1 MLTFK
6 RYPLESVLVQKIEL
20 HKKHTIYGVFLE
32 NDKSDPV
39 LYVLEDKSSELCEKT
54 IIICQEMFE
63 VDYDIEEINFIGGY
77 TINRGFHKFW
87 VFEVLSDKTI
97 DVPKKEIKIEKFD
110 FPPEIDSIP
119 SVAKWA
125 RIPKPDLDK
134 IYTKEE
140 LKAMHPERQL
150 KYLLINK
157 YELKGRIRNKLPL
170 EKKIEYILRKQEG
183 ENFDPE
189 SLIDNSPIFIPKEN
203 IESILNITLDDS
215 TPTTPMDDTSISV
228 EVAEIEI
235 PINHTE
241 KEPEKIEIEIEYKI
255 IDSSL
260 IFKVSDDPQL

>member
-6 RYPLESVLVQKIEL
+6 RYPLESVLIQKIEV
-20 HKKHTIYGVFLE
+20 HKKHTIYGVFIE

-63 VDYDIEEINFIGGY
+63 VDYNIEEIKFIGGY

-97 DVPKKEIKIEKFD
+97 DIPKKEIKIEKFD
-110 FPPEIDSIP
+110 FPSEVDSIP
-119 SVAKWA
+119 IIAKWA

-140 LKAMHPERQL
+140 LKSMHPERQL

-157 YELKGRIRNKLPL
+157 YELKGRIRNKLSI

-189 SLIDNSPIFIPKEN
+189 SLIDDSPIFIPKEN
-203 IESILNITLDDS
+203 VESILNITLDESTSTASINDIS
-215 TPTTPMDDTSISV
+215 TPYEAS
-228 EVAEIEI
+228 EIEI
-235 PINHTE
+235 PIHYTE
-241 KEPEKIEIEIEYKI
+241 KEPEKIKIEYKV
-255 IDSSL
+255 IDSTL
-260 IFKVSDDPQL
+260 IFKVSNDPQL

>member
-6 RYPLESVLVQKIEL
+6 RYPLESVLIQTIEV

-63 VDYDIEEINFIGGY
+63 VDYDIEEIKFIGGFAV
-77 TINRGFHKFW
+77 NRGFHKFW

-97 DVPKKEIKIEKFD
+97 DIPKKEIKIERFE
-110 FPPEIDSIP
+110 PPIDIDSIP

-140 LKAMHPERQL
+140 LKSMHPDRQL

-157 YELKGRIRNKLPL
+157 YELKGRIRNKLSN

-189 SLIDNSPIFIPKEN
+189 SLIDDSPIFIPKEN
-203 IESILNITLDDS
+203 VESILNITLDDS
-215 TPTTPMDDTSISV
+215 STNAPIIGSSITD
-228 EVAEIEI
+228 EVSEIEI
-235 PINHTE
+235 PISQTQT
-241 KEPEKIEIEIEYKI
+241 KPEKIEIEYKI
-255 IDSSL
+255 IDNTL